1 MSDPFNT
8 VLLVDDEPNIL
19 SALRRVF
26 RKEGYEIAT
35 AQSAADGLRCLE
47 QQAIGVVISDHRMP
61 EMTGVQ
67 FLKEVRRRWPQT
79 VRAIL
84 SGYAEPESIVSA
96 VNEAGIAK
104 FLTKPW
110 GDDDLRGTVKECF
123 AAYRLGAESHR
134 LSRDLAERNN
144 DLATLNLRL
153 EEAVKEV
160 NAKKDELERAAT
172 ATVETLASL
181 QETADPY
188 FRGHAEKVRDLAGA
202 MARALDLPAEERWT
216 IETAALLMDLG
227 SVGIDPALR
236 RSQRVLSEDDKA
248 QIRRHPE
255 IGAGVLSLIPRFAG
269 AARIVR
275 NHHEHYDGSG
285 YPDGASGEAIPL
297 GSRILALADAYHAM
311 ASDRPHRPRLS
322 PSGIVSAISQ
332 ERGRQFD
339 PALADVLISVVSDL
353 EHQPS
358 TSCTGSGMG
367 TE

>member
-8 VLLVDDEPNIL
+8 LLLVDDEPNIL

-26 RKEGYEIAT
+26 RKEGYEVVT
-35 AQSAADGLRCLE
+35 AQSAADGFARLE
-47 QQAIGVVISDHRMP
+47 ERPIGVVVSDHRMP

-153 EEAVKEV
+153 ESAVRELKE
-160 NAKKDELERAAT
+160 KQEEIERAVT
-172 ATVETLASL
+172 AMTETLASL
-181 QETADPY
+181 QETADPF
-188 FRGHAEKVRDLAGA
+188 FRGHAEKVRGLALA
-202 MARALDLPAEERWT
+202 MARALNLPAEDCWT
-216 IETAALLMDLG
+216 IATAALLMDLG

-236 RSQRVLSEDDKA
+236 RSQRVLSDDDKA

-255 IGAGVLSLIPRFAG
+255 IGAGVLSLIPRFTG
-269 AARIVR
+269 VARTVR
-275 NHHEHYDGSG
+275 HHHEHYDGSG
-285 YPDGASGEAIPL
+285 YPEGTAGEAIPL
-297 GSRILALADAYHAM
+297 GSRVLALADAYHAM
-311 ASDRPHRPRLS
+311 ASDRPHRPRRPHDEILKALR
-322 PSGIVSAISQ
+322 GQ
-332 ERGRQFD
+332 RGRQFD
-339 PALADVLISVVSDL
+339 PTLTDVLVSVVSPL
-353 EHQPS
+353 TPALS
-358 TSCTGSGMG
+358 TCGREGESNG
-367 TE
+367 